1 MTCDLVC
8 TLMSSYSDSRL
19 RTAPRKRH
27 EFPAYGPVDA
37 VLGLLLFYYLVD
49 RATPTVVAVLT
60 ESTLSLS
67 PSLVRFGLAAFV
79 WFVLA
84 VTVLEQVRRQL
95 ASLGIGRY
103 DANRSS
109 IFGRKTPTETQALVA
124 LVAVLVF
131 GLAAA
136 WTFESAVSTAMSMIR
151 VVATLD
157 AGAFVPGEFAV
168 MVVFFISFSLASKA
182 LDRLL
187 VGGFRMLFTEY
198 DSEPA

>member
-1 MTCDLVC
+1 
-8 TLMSSYSDSRL
+8 
-19 RTAPRKRH
+19 
-27 EFPAYGPVDA
+27 VDA
-37 VLGLLLFYYLVD
+37 VLGFLLFYYLVD

-67 PSLVRFGLAAFV
+67 PSLVRLGLAAFV

-103 DANRSS
+103 DTNRFSV
-109 IFGRKTPTETQALVA
+109 FGRETPSETQALVA

-131 GLAAA
+131 GLTAA
-136 WTFESAVSTAMSMIR
+136 WTFASAVETAISMIR
-151 VVATLD
+151 IVATVD
-157 AGAFVPGEFAV
+157 AGAFALGEFAV
-168 MVVFFISFSLASKA
+168 VVVFFVSFSLASKA

-198 DSEPA
+198 DSSPS